1 MFEMA
6 AAVLAARRHARANG
20 GTGTLAGG
28 SEGQQS
34 LGGLSFDFSLSRT
47 KSLVADGEKE
57 SDNKTNSYLNFPKKA
72 DIVDDLK
79 LDVLVGRK

>member
-1 MFEMA
+1 MA

-34 LGGLSFDFSLSRT
+34 LHSLGGLSFDFATRT
-47 KSLVADGEKE
+47 KSLAGEKE
-57 SDNKTNSYLNFPKKA
+57 SENKTNSFLNFPKKA